1 MHIMISSTQ
10 VDALE
15 VPKPNNKH
23 PPRMGDD
30 ATTAIPKIKT
40 RTMLSRGGLL
50 PMRPLVSVGD
60 NVGGLVVLFAR
71 ASPHLVQ
78 KARDIRSRKISLG
91 GVMDRIE
98 KLGVHSECCCQI

>member
-50 PMRPLVSVGD
+50 PMRPLVSVGIM
-60 NVGGLVVLFAR
+60 LVAWLCCLQE
-71 ASPHLVQ
+71 HL
-78 KARDIRSRKISLG
+78 
-91 GVMDRIE
+91 RI
-98 KLGVHSECCCQI
+98 